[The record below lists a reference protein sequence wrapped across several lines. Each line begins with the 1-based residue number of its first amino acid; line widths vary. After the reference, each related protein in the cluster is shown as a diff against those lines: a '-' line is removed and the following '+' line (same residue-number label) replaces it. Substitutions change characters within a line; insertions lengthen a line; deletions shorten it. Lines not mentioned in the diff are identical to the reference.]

1 MAKSTSKLFKEEE
14 PKPMQEDAMNLP
26 EEKDEETKLGEA
38 TEQFL
43 KDKLEENEEAL
54 SELVNKSNDDI
65 QDIDL
70 SAIKK
75 KRFRINGDPNKI
87 LELNTSDLSIT
98 SRLSKSYE
106 KLNKYMDEVGK
117 ELQAVPDSG
126 EEELSEDQERLVE
139 ENLAK
144 IDAKMREEI
153 DYIFDAPVSE
163 VCADEGSMYDP
174 FNGMFR
180 FEHIIDAITKLYE
193 NNLNSEFNK
202 MKRRVSAKTSK
213 YTKKYHN

>member
-14 PKPMQEDAMNLP
+14 PTPMQEDSMNLP
-26 EEKDEETKLGEA
+26 EEVNEMLPQETIPA
-38 TEQFL
+38 EQ
-43 KDKLEENEEAL
+43 
-54 SELVNKSNDDI
+54 SEVVDTPDNAESDI

-117 ELQAVPDSG
+117 ELQNVPDSG
-126 EEELSEDQERLVE
+126 EAELSDDQERLVE

>member
-26 EEKDEETKLGEA
+26 EEVNEMLPQETIPA
-38 TEQFL
+38 EQ
-43 KDKLEENEEAL
+43 
-54 SELVNKSNDDI
+54 SEVVDTPAPSNDDI

-213 YTKKYHN
+213 YTKHYHN

>member
-1 MAKSTSKLFKEEE
+1 MAKSTSKLFKDEE
-14 PKPMQEDAMNLP
+14 PKSMQEDAMNLP
-26 EEKDEETKLGEA
+26 EEVNEMLPQETIPA
-38 TEQFL
+38 EQ
-43 KDKLEENEEAL
+43 
-54 SELVNKSNDDI
+54 SEVVETPAPSEDDI

-70 SAIKK
+70 SVIKK
-75 KRFRINGDPNKI
+75 KRFRINGNNNKI

-117 ELQAVPDSG
+117 ELQNVPDSG
-126 EEELSEDQERLVE
+126 DVELSEDQERLVE